1 MYPNSTNNYGYGR
14 SAIPSSST
22 KNQQHGKYTGT
33 SATGYGAG
41 QGSTAASS
49 LGPSGSKAR
58 TREPPTYGT
67 SKQTAIGDSSGAGGS
82 GQRKSIYDRGSSGGY
97 TPSSSTGLNNG
108 RTLNG
113 SSALGSSSYNQG
125 SGSYAQTSSML
136 SQSLK
141 QKSKLPDMAD
151 LDFPFLCID

>member
-1 MYPNSTNNYGYGR
+1 MYPNSSNNYGYGR

-22 KNQQHGKYTGT
+22 KNQQHGKYTG
-33 SATGYGAG
+33 SSSTGYGAG
-41 QGSTAASS
+41 QGSAAASS

-67 SKQTAIGDSSGAGGS
+67 SKQTAVRDSSGAGGS
-82 GQRKSIYDRGSSGGY
+82 GQRKSIYDRVPAGSSGGY
-97 TPSSSTGLNNG
+97 TPTSSSGLNNG
-108 RTLNG
+108 RTMNG

-125 SGSYAQTSSML
+125 SGSYPQTSSML

-141 QKSKLPDMAD
+141 QKSKT
-151 LDFPFLCID
+151 